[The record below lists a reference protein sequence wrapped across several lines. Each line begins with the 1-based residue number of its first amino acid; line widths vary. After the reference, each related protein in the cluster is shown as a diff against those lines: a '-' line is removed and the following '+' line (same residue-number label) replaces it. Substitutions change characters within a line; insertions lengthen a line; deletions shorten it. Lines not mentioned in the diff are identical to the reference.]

1 MKFDVFIS
9 YSRRDYIDEN
19 GQIIPGNIVSQIKEL
34 LDTNGITYWFDE
46 DGIFSGDAFAS
57 EIARNIK
64 SSKIFLFISSEHSN
78 ASVWTSREIAT
89 ANTHGKKIIPFKYD
103 NSLYN
108 DSVIMYIS
116 CLDYIDYPAY
126 PNKALKRLLS
136 SIKESLNRLDEEE
149 QQKILDEERRRNEEI
164 LRKERAAQL
173 QSLQNHIATLESN
186 KAEIEKEIAEQ
197 ENSISELYNNIRI
210 IERRIAETRRQ
221 ITELNHQ
228 TKAPQIK
235 HPHIKINDRGR
246 ESINIPIEEDTKDT
260 TPGFFA
266 REWAELRESMRQKSV
281 VANIIQL
288 LLFAAV
294 LFYTVVCAYEL
305 IVASNISYLR
315 CLKMSIG
322 IFSLTALTFALYR
335 LIRSYKDSI
344 LYVAGCICISGG
356 VFFLYISKL
365 IATLCALLLLV
376 VVISLFIPKRD
387 DSAPK
392 GYRIPQLKKSEK
404 TLFKDWSLLAIIAS
418 LMSAIAC
425 ATLYLMIY

>member
-64 SSKIFLFISSEHSN
+64 RSKIFLFISSEHSN

-116 CLDYIDYPAY
+116 CLDYIDYQAY

-197 ENSISELYNNIRI
+197 EKSISELYNNRRI

-266 REWAELRESMRQKSV
+266 REWAELREALREKSLF
-281 VANIIQL
+281 ANIVQL
-288 LLFAAV
+288 SLFAAV
-294 LFYTVVCAYEL
+294 LLFAVVQICDILLDVYACATHHLHYSEILNVAKKSILAFISIALVFTFYRLIKNYKYSILNIALCMSLFGGLSPLYHSKYVL
-305 IVASNISYLR
+305 IIVAS
-315 CLKMSIG
+315 
-322 IFSLTALTFALYR
+322 AA
-335 LIRSYKDSI
+335 
-344 LYVAGCICISGG
+344 VAGISVWTIPELKRSG
-356 VFFLYISKL
+356 KP
-365 IATLCALLLLV
+365 LL
-376 VVISLFIPKRD
+376 
-387 DSAPK
+387 
-392 GYRIPQLKKSEK
+392 
-404 TLFKDWSLLAIIAS
+404 KDWSQLAIIAS
-418 LMSAIAC
+418 LVVAIVC

>member
-116 CLDYIDYPAY
+116 CLDYIDYQAY
-126 PNKALKRLLS
+126 PDKALKRLLS
-136 SIKESLNRLDEEE
+136 SIKESINRLDKEE

-197 ENSISELYNNIRI
+197 EKSISELYNNRRI

-221 ITELNHQ
+221 ITEFNHQ

-246 ESINIPIEEDTKDT
+246 ESCIPIKEDT

-288 LLFAAV
+288 VLFAAV
-294 LFYTVVCAYEL
+294 LFYTAVCTYEL

-344 LYVAGCICISGG
+344 FYVAGCICISGG
-356 VFFLYISKL
+356 VFSLYTSYDKL

-404 TLFKDWSLLAIIAS
+404 TLFKDWSLWAIIAS
-418 LMSAIAC
+418 LMSAIVC
-425 ATLYLMIY
+425 ATLYYMIY